1 MSDHPQERSFFHS
14 FEGKLGSPR
23 INLKSTLKMMNDPCP
38 GNPLNSNFS
47 RREFL
52 SVGSLGALGL
62 SLPAFL
68 KMEAQAA
75 QKNYALRDGVAKSV
89 IQIFLPGGMAHQES
103 WDPKPYAPSEYR
115 GPYGTINTSIKGEV
129 FSENMKHLA
138 KVADKMT
145 IIRSMGHGEAAH
157 ERGTHNMFT
166 GYKPSP
172 ALDFPSMGSVISHEL
187 GPRNNLPPYVCIPNV
202 PNEFANS
209 GYLSSAHGPF
219 AIGSEPNRGD
229 FKVRD
234 LNLPGGVDEKRFN
247 RRRSLLETVDDHFRT
262 LEESDSLDSMDAF
275 YQHAYKLISS
285 QAAREAFNLKAEP
298 EEVRKRYGMNVPGQ
312 RMLLGRR
319 LVEAG
324 VRFVSLTAGGWDH
337 HDNIKDGIKGQLP
350 SVDQAIASLI
360 ADLDE
365 RGLLDSTL
373 VMVTSEF
380 GRTPK
385 INATGGRDHWPRVF
399 SVGLAGGGVH
409 RGLVHGSSDALGG
422 EPETD
427 KVEIESLAKT
437 VYNQLGITA
446 DKELMA
452 PGERPIEIVDGGDV
466 IDEILAKKA

>member
-1 MSDHPQERSFFHS
+1 MKE
-14 FEGKLGSPR
+14 
-23 INLKSTLKMMNDPCP
+23 PCP
-38 GNPLNSNFS
+38 GNPFANDFS
-47 RREFL
+47 RRGFL
-52 SVGSLGALGL
+52 HVGLLGGLGL
-62 SLPAFL
+62 TLPQFL
-68 KMEAQAA
+68 QMEAQGA
-75 QKNYALRDGVAKSV
+75 QKNYKTREGVAQSV

-115 GPYGTINTSIKGEV
+115 GPFGTIDTSIKGIK
-129 FSENMKHLA
+129 FSQYLKHTA
-138 KVADKMT
+138 KIADKMT
-145 IIRSMGHGEAAH
+145 IIRSMAHGEAAH

-172 ALDFPSMGSVISHEL
+172 ALEFPSMGSVVSHEL
-187 GPRNNLPPYVCIPNV
+187 GSRNNLPPYVCVPSV

-209 GYLSSAHGPF
+209 GYLSSAYGPF
-219 AIGSEPNRGD
+219 AIGSEPSRGD

-234 LNLPGGVDEKRFN
+234 LNMPSGVDEKRFN
-247 RRRSLLETVDDHFRT
+247 RRRNLLETVDHHFKT
-262 LEESDSLDSMDAF
+262 LEESDALNSMDAF

-285 QAAREAFNLKAEP
+285 QQAREAFNLKAEP
-298 EEVRKRYGMNVPGQ
+298 EAVRKRYGMNTPGQ
-312 RMLLGRR
+312 RMLLARR

-324 VRFVSLTAGGWDH
+324 TRFVSLTAGGWDH
-337 HDNIKDGIKGQLP
+337 HDNIKNGIQQQLP
-350 SVDQAIASLI
+350 TVDQAIAALI
-360 ADLDE
+360 SDLDE

-373 VMVTSEF
+373 VMITSEF

-422 EPETD
+422 EPEED
-427 KVEIESLAKT
+427 MVGIDSLAKT

-452 PGERPIEIVDGGDV
+452 PGGRPIEIVDGGR
-466 IDEILAKKA
+466 ILDEILAKKA